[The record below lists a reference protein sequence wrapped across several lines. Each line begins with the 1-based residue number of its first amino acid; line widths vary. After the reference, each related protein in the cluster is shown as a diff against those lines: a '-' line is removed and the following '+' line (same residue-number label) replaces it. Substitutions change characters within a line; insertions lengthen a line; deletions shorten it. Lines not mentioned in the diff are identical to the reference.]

1 MYRILKDYDTKEFD
15 GDLDSKK
22 STLHSF
28 KTDAIK
34 VEKWLCNKIE
44 EEFHSFIYAL
54 LTLLILKFYF
64 SQLTSK

>member
-28 KTDAIK
+28 KTDAIRLK
-34 VEKWLCNKIE
+34 NGFVTKLKRSFI
-44 EEFHSFIYAL
+44 HSFMLYW
-54 LTLLILKFYF
+54 TLLILKFYF
-64 SQLTSK
+64 SN